1 MKFPFFASF
10 IILCLVVRHAINRN
24 NKLHLNSESA
34 FWARENS
41 ANEVRK
47 QSLEDLNY
55 ISFSFAPFSP
65 DQLLDNASLAV
76 LMENPRISEIT
87 ERLIA
92 LENSKIVNLN
102 YITNTELKSTYG
114 VANLALLTE
123 YDQNYTDLITLL
135 QEYASILAENGFIVA
150 AQTVLETAIFIGT
163 DISSSYSLA
172 ASIYREQGLTGK
184 ISELITQAEKL
195 NSPRKN
201 TIVRI
206 LHTTDPDN
214 D

>member
-55 ISFSFAPFSP
+55 ISFSFAPLSP

-150 AQTVLETAIFIGT
+150 AQTVLETAIFMGT

>member
-55 ISFSFAPFSP
+55 ISFSFAPLSP

-92 LENSKIVNLN
+92 LENSKIVNLK

-135 QEYASILAENGFIVA
+135 Q
-150 AQTVLETAIFIGT
+150 
-163 DISSSYSLA
+163 
-172 ASIYREQGLTGK
+172 
-184 ISELITQAEKL
+184 
-195 NSPRKN
+195 
-201 TIVRI
+201 
-206 LHTTDPDN
+206 
-214 D
+214 

>member
-1 MKFPFFASF
+1 M
-10 IILCLVVRHAINRN
+10 
-24 NKLHLNSESA
+24 
-34 FWARENS
+34 
-41 ANEVRK
+41 
-47 QSLEDLNY
+47 
-55 ISFSFAPFSP
+55 
-65 DQLLDNASLAV
+65 
-76 LMENPRISEIT
+76 
-87 ERLIA
+87 
-92 LENSKIVNLN
+92 N

-150 AQTVLETAIFIGT
+150 AQTVLETAIFMGT

>member
-1 MKFPFFASF
+1 MKFPFFASY

-55 ISFSFAPFSP
+55 ISFSFAPLSP

-150 AQTVLETAIFIGT
+150 AQTVLETAIFMGT

>member
-55 ISFSFAPFSP
+55 ISFSFAPLSP

>member
-55 ISFSFAPFSP
+55 ISFSFAPLSP

-102 YITNTELKSTYG
+102 YITNTELKSTSG

-150 AQTVLETAIFIGT
+150 AQTVLETAIFMGT

>member
-47 QSLEDLNY
+47 QSLENLNY
-55 ISFSFAPFSP
+55 ISFSFAPLSP

>member
-55 ISFSFAPFSP
+55 ISFSFAPLSP

-150 AQTVLETAIFIGT
+150 AQTVLETAIFMGT
-163 DISSSYSLA
+163 DISFSYSLA

>member
-55 ISFSFAPFSP
+55 ISFSFTPLSP

>member
-24 NKLHLNSESA
+24 NKLPLNSESA

-55 ISFSFAPFSP
+55 ISFSFAPLSP

>member
-41 ANEVRK
+41 SNEVRK

-55 ISFSFAPFSP
+55 ISFSFAPLSP

>member
-10 IILCLVVRHAINRN
+10 IILCLVVRHAIYRN

-55 ISFSFAPFSP
+55 ISFSFAPLSP

>member
-55 ISFSFAPFSP
+55 ISFSFAPLSP

-102 YITNTELKSTYG
+102 YITNTEVKSTYG

>member
-55 ISFSFAPFSP
+55 ISFSFAPLSP

-150 AQTVLETAIFIGT
+150 AQTVLETAIFIGK